1 MNKKII
7 LGILV
12 CAVCICFCGCEMMPT
27 LSEKDTEA
35 ISSYSAKMVAKYNTK
50 QKDGVVYIDDSDK
63 KKVEEDAKAKAEKEA
78 KANSTQATTNSS
90 SSKSGDKQAQQQ
102 TPPVPLATALGIAG
116 VDIKYT
122 GNEVKDNY
130 TTAIYD
136 MSPATGNKFLVM
148 KFVMTNTSGADVPID
163 VISKNPKFKAT
174 INGATTASNEMTLM
188 PEDLSTYKG
197 TLKPNESKE
206 LVLLFQFK
214 SDILANIQSAALQC
228 IVNGSTNNITL

>member
-12 CAVCICFCGCEMMPT
+12 CAVCFCFCGCELMPT

-35 ISSYSAKMVAKYNTK
+35 IASYSAKMVAKYNIK

-78 KANSTQATTNSS
+78 MANATQAAGTSS

-102 TPPVPLATALGIAG
+102 TPPVPLSTALGIAG
-116 VDIKYT
+116 VDIKYS

-130 TTAIYD
+130 TTSIYD
-136 MSPATGNKFLVM
+136 MSPASGNRFLVM
-148 KFVMTNTSGADVPID
+148 KFNVTNTSGADVTVDMIT
-163 VISKNPKFKAT
+163 KNPRFKST
-174 INGATTASNEMTLM
+174 VNGAATANNEMTLM
-188 PEDLSTYKG
+188 PEDLSTFKG

-206 LVLLFQFK
+206 LVLIFQFK

>member
-12 CAVCICFCGCEMMPT
+12 CAVCFCFCGCELMPT

-35 ISSYSAKMVAKYNTK
+35 IASYSAKMVAKYNIK
-50 QKDGVVYIDDSDK
+50 QKDGVVYIDDSDV
-63 KKVEEDAKAKAEKEA
+63 KKVEQDAKDKAKKEA
-78 KANSTQATTNSS
+78 EANATQAASNST
-90 SSKSGDKQAQQQ
+90 SSKSGDKQSQQQ

-116 VDIKYT
+116 IDIKYT
-122 GNEVKDNY
+122 GNEVRDNY
-130 TTAIYD
+130 TTSIYD
-136 MSPATGNKFLVM
+136 MSPGAGNKFLVM
-148 KFVMTNTSGADVPID
+148 KFAITNTSGADVPVD
-163 VISKNPKFKAT
+163 MISKNAKFKAT
-174 INGATTASNEMTLM
+174 INGAATANNEMTLM
-188 PEDLSTYKG
+188 PEDLSTFKG